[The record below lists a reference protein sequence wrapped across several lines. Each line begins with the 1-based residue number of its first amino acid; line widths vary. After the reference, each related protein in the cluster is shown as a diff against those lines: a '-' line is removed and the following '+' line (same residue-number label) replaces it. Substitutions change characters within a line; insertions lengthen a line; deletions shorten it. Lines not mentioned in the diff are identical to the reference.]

1 MNLFFE
7 FSNILKAYEL
17 KNENSND
24 IFLTT
29 ELNQSNH
36 KLVVFYYCKFENLYR
51 NITYFILFWFSGF
64 VLLYYENKIRVND

>member
-29 ELNQSNH
+29 GLN
-36 KLVVFYYCKFENLYR
+36 LRIENLYR
-51 NITYFILFWFSGF
+51 SITYFILF
-64 VLLYYENKIRVND
+64 